1 MNELDLLM
9 EPIAAV
15 YDLLTD
21 DILARRPRYPAA
33 TKARHRELVQELFRR
48 LMDNTWTYYMSHNH
62 KLAKRLGLKISYIP
76 PDKTDPRSRV
86 RITEDV

>member
-9 EPIAAV
+9 EPIADV

-21 DILARRPRYPAA
+21 DILAHRPRYSSV
-33 TKARHRELVQELFRR
+33 TKARNKELVQELFSR

-62 KLAKRLGLKISYIP
+62 RLAKRLGLKISYIP
-76 PDKTDPRSRV
+76 PDKTNPRSRV